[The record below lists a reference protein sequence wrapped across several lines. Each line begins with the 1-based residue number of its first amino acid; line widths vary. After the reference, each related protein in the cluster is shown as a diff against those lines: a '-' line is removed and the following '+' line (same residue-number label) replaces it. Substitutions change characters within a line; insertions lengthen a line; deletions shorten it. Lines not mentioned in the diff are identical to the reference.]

1 MKAIIVE
8 QKQPEQA
15 NGLTLTELPAPIPA
29 EGELLVKVRAAAVN
43 RTDIVTREGQSGYAV
58 NPILGVEIAGVVE
71 QADGNSGFVPGD
83 RVMGLVN
90 GGGYAEYAVMPAER
104 AMKIPDA
111 YSFAEAAAVPEVF
124 LTAYQT
130 LYWIGRLQPHESV
143 LIHAGASGVGTAAI
157 QLAKTLSRAQ
167 VIVTAGSEEKLDF
180 CRNLGADVGINYKT
194 QSFEQEVLQATDGQ
208 GVDLILD
215 FVGADYWDKNL
226 ASIKKEGRWVLIG
239 ILGGVQVEQVNLF
252 ALMSKCVQLTG
263 TLLTPRSD
271 AYKARLTADFVSEV
285 FPHIERG
292 EIKPIVDTVFPL
304 ERAIEAQR
312 HMEENRNIGKIILQ
326 VGKED

>member
-1 MKAIIVE
+1 MKAVIVE
-8 QKQPEQA
+8 RQS
-15 NGLTLTELPAPIPA
+15 NINTLQVTDLPIPKPA
-29 EGELLVKVRAAAVN
+29 SGELLVHVQAAAVN
-43 RTDIVTREGQSGYAV
+43 RTDIVTREGQSGYAT
-58 NPILGVEIAGVVE
+58 NPVLGVEIAGIVE
-71 QADGNSGFVPGD
+71 QADQETGFAPGD

-90 GGGYAEYAVMPAER
+90 GGGYAEYAIMPADR
-104 AMKIPDA
+104 AIKIPA
-111 YSFAEAAAVPEVF
+111 EYSFEQAAAVPEVF

-130 LYWIGRLQPHESV
+130 LYTIGRLQRHESV

-157 QLAKTLSRAQ
+157 QLARTLSQAK
-167 VIVTAGSEEKLDF
+167 VIVTAGSQKKLDF
-180 CRNLGADVGINYKT
+180 CGDLGADVLINYKE
-194 QSFEQEVLQATDGQ
+194 QSFEEEVLRATHGK

-239 ILGGVQVEQVNLF
+239 ILGGVQVEKVNLF

-271 AYKARLTADFVSEV
+271 EYKAKLTGDFVRDV
-285 FPHIERG
+285 MPHMEKG

-304 ERAIEAQR
+304 AEAMEAQR
-312 HMEENRNIGKIILQ
+312 HMEENRNIGKIVLGVKNNQ
-326 VGKED
+326 A